1 MNLFAVKEECRQ
13 FANDSRHEIFWW
25 GIFAKRGGFYLSENA
40 RTQLMMATV
49 VDERGG
55 GSIGWSS

>member
-25 GIFAKRGGFYLSENA
+25 GIFAKRGGFYLSENGIKPGN
-40 RTQLMMATV
+40 T
-49 VDERGG
+49 
-55 GSIGWSS
+55 SKK